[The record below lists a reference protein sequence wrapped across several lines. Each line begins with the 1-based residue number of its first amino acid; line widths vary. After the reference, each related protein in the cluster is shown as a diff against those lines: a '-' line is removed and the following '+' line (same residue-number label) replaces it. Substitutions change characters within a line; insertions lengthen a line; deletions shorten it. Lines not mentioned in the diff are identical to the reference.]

1 MAQPALDSQTRIAI
15 TGGAGLIGGILRR
28 TFADEYADRYSV
40 TALDLKGDP
49 GQRIDAVDSTDA
61 NGLAA
66 AFRDHDVVIDLAA
79 GTSSSLAWQP
89 TYDNN
94 IPSAYNALQAAQ
106 AAGVRRVVFASSNH
120 ATGAY
125 ENDAPYRQ
133 VVTGDYTGLQPGSF
147 DRISADSPI
156 RPDGP
161 YGIAKAFGELAGRY
175 YAEYHGVSV
184 LCLRIG
190 TVNAAGRPQ
199 TIRQL
204 ATLLTHGDLL
214 RLVVAC
220 IEAPADR
227 MFGIYYGVSANTW
240 RIWDIDVAAAE
251 IGYQPQ
257 DDAERW
263 RTEVQQESG

>member
-1 MAQPALDSQTRIAI
+1 MDSLTRIAI
-15 TGGAGLIGGILRR
+15 TGAAGLIGGLLRR
-28 TFADEYADRYSV
+28 AFADEYRDRYTV
-40 TALDLKGDP
+40 TGLDLHGDP
-49 GQRIDAVDSTDA
+49 AQGIAAVDSTDVDA
-61 NGLAA
+61 LAG

-79 GTSSSLAWQP
+79 GSSASLEWQP
-89 TYDNN
+89 AYGNN
-94 IPSAYNALQAAQ
+94 IPSTYNALQAAKV
-106 AAGVRRVVFASSNH
+106 AGVRRVVFASSNH

-133 VVTGDYTGLQPGSF
+133 VVAGDYTGLQPGAF
-147 DRISADSPI
+147 DRISAASAM

-175 YAEYHGVSV
+175 YSEYHGLSV

-199 TIRQL
+199 VVRQL

-220 IEAPADR
+220 IEASPDR
-227 MFGIYYGVSANTW
+227 LFGVYYGVSANTW

-251 IGYQPQ
+251 VGYQPQ

-263 RTEVQQESG
+263 RSEVERSTG